1 MKKTNVDTAKLAAVK
16 KRKKATAVIAP
27 KKGAKKPVP
36 KAAAVASAKSGM
48 YQCLQCRFGSTLS
61 TITHSAEFKE
71 KEAASNVIKSS
82 SNHNAAGE
90 DGNSSSDEDY
100 SDDEEEGEDG
110 YRVGGYHPV
119 CIGDKFN
126 FRYIVIEKLGWGHFS
141 TVWRCYDMKASTPE
155 KPEYVALKIQKS
167 ATHYREAAIDEIQLL
182 NCARAGTLTKAA
194 LAEYPAN
201 FDPCVVFLSDH
212 FEHLGRNGNH
222 VCMTFEIL
230 GENLLK
236 VIKKYNYR
244 GMPLSI
250 VRDYVRQICVGMD
263 FLHRH
268 CKIIH
273 TDLKPENI
281 LIAAR
286 GSDPDINFV
295 KSIIAE
301 KANGSG
307 SSKKKKKAAKS
318 DNTEGTSSKAAAA
331 PAVVELG
338 PDGEPLTA
346 EMKKKLKKKLKKKR
360 QLERKIEDKKKGG
373 GARNGRRKARSTR
386 EGGEK
391 RALESSVEKVTAE
404 MEMLMMERASI
415 PLAEV
420 VVEDLEQ
427 QQVHEGDEEE
437 ETAVPTPIVMPN
449 TSPKASTA
457 ADGKPAPVRAAFAQ
471 SKSGSKTS
479 GDGDDD
485 EKDYLAAKH
494 ASEGAFEQRK
504 YGYRGEGEG
513 SDREDEE
520 DAESR
525 EYDADCKAGPSGH
538 AHNANSGLHG
548 AVSGGG
554 APFKKTNSGISL
566 PNRNSALFVEHERVF
581 NSLPGW
587 LRPTVLSYLNFDL
600 LQGVDTLGCTD
611 KPRTRSSHQAPAPS
625 AAERE
630 DNLFYG
636 RAVQILQEDFEPPS
650 KLMQAR
656 ITMVRAFI

>member
-1 MKKTNVDTAKLAAVK
+1 M
-16 KRKKATAVIAP
+16 
-27 KKGAKKPVP
+27 
-36 KAAAVASAKSGM
+36 
-48 YQCLQCRFGSTLS
+48 
-61 TITHSAEFKE
+61 
-71 KEAASNVIKSS
+71 IKSS

-141 TVWRCYDMKASTPE
+141 TVWRCYDLKASTPE
-155 KPEYVALKIQKS
+155 NPEYVALKIQKS

-194 LAEYPAN
+194 LAEYPPN
-201 FDPCVVFLSDH
+201 FDPCVVFLNDH

-244 GMPLSI
+244 GMPLAI

-301 KANGSG
+301 KVNGSG

-318 DNTEGTSSKAAAA
+318 ENAEGSSSKAAAA
-331 PAVVELG
+331 TPAVVELG

-373 GARNGRRKARSTR
+373 AGRNGRRKARSTR

-391 RALESSVEKVTAE
+391 RALENSVEKVTAE

-415 PLAEV
+415 PLSEV

-427 QQVHEGDEEE
+427 HHQQQLVQEGEVDD
-437 ETAVPTPIVMPN
+437 TPSVAAAHLVKVPSS
-449 TSPKASTA
+449 SPKVASAA
-457 ADGKPAPVRAAFAQ
+457 ADGKPAAVRAAFAQ
-471 SKSGSKTS
+471 TQNKSGGSKA
-479 GDGDDD
+479 DGDDD

-494 ASEGAFEQRK
+494 ASGEGDYEQQK
-504 YGYRGEGEG
+504 HGYSGEG
-513 SDREDEE
+513 SDNEDEQ
-520 DAESR
+520 DAESC
-525 EYDADCKAGPSGH
+525 EYDADCKAGPSGL
-538 AHNANSGLHG
+538 AHYANSGPRG
-548 AVSGGG
+548 VASGGG
-554 APFKKTNSGISL
+554 APLKKTNSGISV
-566 PNRNSALFVEHERVF
+566 PSRNSALFVEHEQVF

-600 LQGVDTLGCTD
+600 LEGVDTRGCSD
-611 KPRTRSSHQAPAPS
+611 KPHTKNSHQALAASPRLT

-636 RAVQILQEDFEPPS
+636 RAVQILQGDFEPPS

-656 ITMVRAFI
+656 ITMVRIAFSVLIVLCAVLIFHTVCMFRFCLSRKLSLPSACP